1 MSGAGMPYEWSMT
14 YDDYDKIFDEKVPMV
29 DSSQIGGTHYVSKTI
44 QPWDFIVA
52 NKLGYLEGN
61 VVKYVSRYQE
71 KGGLEDLRKA
81 KHYLEKLLEVK
92 TNECIQ
98 EITGSK
104 NPAAKY

>member
-1 MSGAGMPYEWSMT
+1 MIDTGVI

-29 DSSQIGGTHYVSKTI
+29 DSSQVGGTHYVSKTI

-61 VVKYVSRYQE
+61 VIKYVSRYQE

>member
-1 MSGAGMPYEWSMT
+1 MSGAGMPYEWSQT

-61 VVKYVSRYQE
+61 VIKYVSRYQE

-92 TNECIQ
+92 TNERIQ

>member
-1 MSGAGMPYEWSMT
+1 MSGAGMPYEWSHT

-92 TNECIQ
+92 TNERIQ

>member
-1 MSGAGMPYEWSMT
+1 MSGAGMPYEWSHT

-61 VVKYVSRYQE
+61 VIKYVSRYQE

-92 TNECIQ
+92 TNERIQ

>member
-1 MSGAGMPYEWSMT
+1 MSGAGMKYDWSMS

-61 VVKYVSRYQE
+61 VIKYVSRYQE

-92 TNECIQ
+92 TNERIQ

>member
-1 MSGAGMPYEWSMT
+1 MSGAGMPYEWSQT

-29 DSSQIGGTHYVSKTI
+29 DSSQVGGTHYVSKTI

-61 VVKYVSRYQE
+61 VIKYVSRYQE

-92 TNECIQ
+92 TNERIQ

>member
-1 MSGAGMPYEWSMT
+1 MSGAGMPYEWSKT

-92 TNECIQ
+92 TNERIQ